1 MSILK
6 LPEDFINTENPISDT
21 FVYDYIMTEDIVN
34 NKANVS
40 LNLFSFLQTGQ
51 KKINFA
57 DSSIIININ
66 QSVLIKPGNCLFT
79 ELLLEE
85 QNYFC
90 KLFFFTQKSLKSF
103 FQKHKDSFNF
113 LTKKEQTNTPYF
125 IIENDAYIKSFIASL
140 SSIMTLNPKFTE
152 NLFRVKFEE
161 ILLYLISKYGQDF
174 YDYLQSLISDESKTS
189 FKAIIEENVI
199 SNLKIE
205 EIAFLCNRSL
215 STFKRHFISEFQETP
230 GKWIQRKRLLY
241 AKEQLEHK
249 KCKPSDIYI
258 DIGYTNYSNFSIA
271 FKNEF
276 GINPKEIQK

>member
-1 MSILK
+1 MDILQ
-6 LPEDFINTENPISDT
+6 LPENFINTKNTIPDL
-21 FVYDYIMTEDIVN
+21 FVFDYIMTTDIVN
-34 NKANVS
+34 RKANVN

-57 DSSIIININ
+57 DTSITINEN

-85 QNYFC
+85 QTYFC
-90 KLFFFTQKSLKSF
+90 KLFFFSQNSLESF
-103 FQKHKDSFNF
+103 FLKHKNSFNF
-113 LTKKEQTNTPYF
+113 SIKKNHSEIPFF
-125 IIENDAYIKSFIASL
+125 IIENDNYIKSFIQSL
-140 SSIMTLNPKFTE
+140 STIMTIESEFSQE
-152 NLFRVKFEE
+152 LFMVKFEE
-161 ILLYLISKYGQDF
+161 ILLYLIFKYEQSF
-174 YDYLQSLISDESKTS
+174 IDYLHSLITHENKTS
-189 FKAIIEENVI
+189 FKTVIENNVI

-215 STFKRHFISEFQETP
+215 STFKRHFITEFQETP
-230 GKWIQRKRLLY
+230 GRWIQRKRLLY

-258 DIGYTNYSNFSIA
+258 DIGYTNYSNFSTA